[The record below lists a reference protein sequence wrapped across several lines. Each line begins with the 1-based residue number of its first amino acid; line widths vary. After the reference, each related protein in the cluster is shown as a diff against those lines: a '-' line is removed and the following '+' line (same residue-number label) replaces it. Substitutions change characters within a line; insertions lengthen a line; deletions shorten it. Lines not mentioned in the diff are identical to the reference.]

1 VSSMRRR
8 LLVWLLLT
16 VLLGGLAA
24 ASVVFYQARKQV
36 NELFDYQLRQLALAL
51 RDRAYSPTQLAEALR
66 EEAGSDFVIQVW
78 SPDGRLL
85 YGSHPNL
92 EAPGPVAPG
101 FGDVETS
108 SGAWRV
114 FATFHRGLTIQV
126 AQHRLA
132 REALALG
139 AALRTLIPFLLVL
152 PLMGWL
158 IWKLVGR
165 EVKVLE
171 ATAQAVARRSPESL
185 EPIDAST
192 APTEVQP
199 LMSALNGLLARLG
212 AALTQQRQFIAD
224 AAHELRTP
232 LTALRLQLQLAERAR
247 DAAERDKAHAALRE
261 GIARAVHVVEQL
273 LALARADP
281 EAPHAARS
289 AVDLAE
295 LAHSVVREFDAA
307 AAARGL
313 ALALDAPQPVVIEG
327 NRVTL
332 HALMENL
339 LDNAIRYSGRDAGAN
354 DCQAAGADDGQDTS
368 KDDDLDAGADD
379 GRAAGTETV
388 DIRVR
393 REGGD
398 AVFEVEDRGPGIAP
412 AERER
417 VFDRFYRGESA
428 AEGGTGLGLAII
440 RRIAERHG
448 GRVELLDAPAA
459 RGLLARVV
467 IPA

>member
-1 VSSMRRR
+1 MRKR

-16 VLLGGLAA
+16 VLLGGVVA
-24 ASVVFYQARKQV
+24 ASVVFYQAREQV

-51 RDRAYSPTQLAEALR
+51 RDRAYSPAQLAEALR

-92 EAPGPVAPG
+92 DAPGPVSPG
-101 FGDVETS
+101 FGDVGTS
-108 SGAWRV
+108 SGQWRV
-114 FATFHRGLTIQV
+114 FATYHRGLTIQV

-171 ATAQAVARRSPESL
+171 VAAQAVARRSPESL
-185 EPIDAST
+185 EPIDASA

-199 LMSALNGLLARLG
+199 LMSALNGLLGRLG
-212 AALTQQRQFIAD
+212 TALTQQRQFIAD

-247 DAAERDKAHAALRE
+247 DEAERDRAHAALRE
-261 GIARAVHVVEQL
+261 GIGRAVHVVEQL

-281 EAPHAARS
+281 EARNNVAHRP
-289 AVDLAE
+289 VDLAD
-295 LAHSVVREFDAA
+295 LARSVVQEFDAA
-307 AAARGL
+307 AATRGL
-313 ALALDAPQPVVIEG
+313 ALALDAPEPVVIEG
-327 NRVTL
+327 NRATL

-339 LDNAIRYSGRDAGAN
+339 VDNAIRYSGQGTGAE
-354 DCQAAGADDGQDTS
+354 
-368 KDDDLDAGADD
+368 
-379 GRAAGTETV
+379 RIEV
-388 DIRVR
+388 RVR
-393 REGGD
+393 RQGGD
-398 AVFEVEDRGPGIAP
+398 AVFEVEDRGPGIP
-412 AERER
+412 SAERER

-428 AEGGTGLGLAII
+428 AEGGTGLGLAIV
-440 RRIAERHG
+440 RRVAERHG
-448 GRVELLDAPAA
+448 GRVELLDAPGG
-459 RGLLARVV
+459 RGLLVRVTLSL
-467 IPA
+467 A

>member
-1 VSSMRRR
+1 MRKR

-51 RDRAYSPTQLAEALR
+51 RDRAYSPSQLAEALR

-101 FGDVETS
+101 FGDVGTS
-108 SGAWRV
+108 SGEWRV

-171 ATAQAVARRSPESL
+171 VTAQAVARRSPESL

-199 LMSALNGLLARLG
+199 LMSALNGLLGRLG

-247 DAAERDKAHAALRE
+247 DEAERDRAHAALRE
-261 GIARAVHVVEQL
+261 GIGRAVHVVEQL

-281 EAPHAARS
+281 EARNNVAHNP
-289 AVDLAE
+289 VDLAD
-295 LAHSVVREFDAA
+295 LARSVVREFDAA
-307 AAARGL
+307 AGARGL
-313 ALALDAPQPVVIEG
+313 ALALDAAEPVVIEG
-327 NRVTL
+327 NRATL

-339 LDNAIRYSGRDAGAN
+339 VDNAIRYSGQGA
-354 DCQAAGADDGQDTS
+354 
-368 KDDDLDAGADD
+368 
-379 GRAAGTETV
+379 RAEKVGV
-388 DIRVR
+388 RVR

-398 AVFEVEDRGPGIAP
+398 AVFEVEDRGPGIPP

-428 AEGGTGLGLAII
+428 AEGGTGLGLAIV
-440 RRIAERHG
+440 RRVAERHG
-448 GRVELLDAPAA
+448 GRVELLDAPGG

-467 IPA
+467 VPAQAGIQSPVIPA

>member
-1 VSSMRRR
+1 MNSMRKR
-8 LLVWLLLT
+8 LLVWLLFT

-51 RDRAYSPTQLAEALR
+51 RDRAYSPAQLAEALR

-92 EAPGPVAPG
+92 EAPGPVSPG
-101 FGDVETS
+101 FGDVGTS
-108 SGAWRV
+108 SGQWRV

-171 ATAQAVARRSPESL
+171 VTAQAVARRSPESL

-199 LMSALNGLLARLG
+199 LMSALNGLLGRLG
-212 AALTQQRQFIAD
+212 TALTQQRQFIAD

-247 DAAERDKAHAALRE
+247 DEAERDRAHAALRE
-261 GIARAVHVVEQL
+261 GIGRAVHVVEQL

-281 EAPHAARS
+281 EARNNVTHSP
-289 AVDLAE
+289 VNLAE
-295 LAHSVVREFDAA
+295 LARGVVQEFGAA

-313 ALALDAPQPVVIEG
+313 ALGLDGPEPVVIEG
-327 NRVTL
+327 NRATL

-339 LDNAIRYSGRDAGAN
+339 VDNAIRYSGEGAGAEV
-354 DCQAAGADDGQDTS
+354 A
-368 KDDDLDAGADD
+368 
-379 GRAAGTETV
+379 V
-388 DIRVR
+388 RVR

-398 AVFEVEDRGPGIAP
+398 AVFEVEDRGPGIP
-412 AERER
+412 SAERER

-428 AEGGTGLGLAII
+428 AEGGTGLGLAIV
-440 RRIAERHG
+440 RRVAERHG
-448 GRVELLDAPAA
+448 GRVELLDAPGGC
-459 RGLLARVV
+459 GLLARVRL
-467 IPA
+467 PAVFEP

>member
-1 VSSMRRR
+1 VNSMRKR

-16 VLLGGLAA
+16 VLLGGLVAA
-24 ASVVFYQARKQV
+24 LVVFYQARKQV

-51 RDRAYSPTQLAEALR
+51 RDRAYSPSQLAEALR

-78 SPDGRLL
+78 SPDARLI

-92 EAPGPVAPG
+92 DAPGPVAPG
-101 FGDVETS
+101 FNDVETS
-108 SGAWRV
+108 AGTWRV
-114 FATFHRGLTIQV
+114 FTTYHRGLTIQV

-152 PLMGWL
+152 PLMGWV

-165 EVKVLE
+165 EAKVLE

-185 EPIDAST
+185 EPIDASA

-199 LMSALNGLLARLG
+199 LVSALNGLLGRLG
-212 AALTQQRQFIAD
+212 MALTQQRQFIAD

-247 DAAERDKAHAALRE
+247 DEAERDKAHAALRE

-281 EAPHAARS
+281 EATNVARS
-289 AVDLAE
+289 SVDLAE
-295 LAHSVVREFDAA
+295 LARGVVEELEAA

-313 ALALDAPQPVVIEG
+313 GISLDAPAPVRLEG
-327 NRVTL
+327 NRATL

-339 LDNAIRYSGRDAGAN
+339 VDNALRYSGRG
-354 DCQAAGADDGQDTS
+354 QAP
-368 KDDDLDAGADD
+368 
-379 GRAAGTETV
+379 EP
-388 DIRVR
+388 IRVR
-393 REGGD
+393 VRQAGGE
-398 AVFEVEDRGPGIAP
+398 AFFEVEDRGPGIP
-412 AERER
+412 AGERGR

-428 AEGGTGLGLAII
+428 AEGGSGLGLAIV
-440 RRIAERHG
+440 RRVAERHG
-448 GRVELLDAPAA
+448 GRVELLDAPGG

-467 IPA
+467 IPAGFPPTRE

>member
-1 VSSMRRR
+1 MNSMRKR

-16 VLLGGLAA
+16 VLLGGLVA

-51 RDRAYSPTQLAEALR
+51 RDRAYSPAQLAEALR

-92 EAPGPVAPG
+92 EAPGPVSPG
-101 FGDVETS
+101 FGDVGTS
-108 SGAWRV
+108 SGQWRV

-171 ATAQAVARRSPESL
+171 VTAQAVARRSPESL

-199 LMSALNGLLARLG
+199 LMSALNGLLGRLG
-212 AALTQQRQFIAD
+212 TALTQQRQFIAD

-247 DAAERDKAHAALRE
+247 DETERDRAHAALRE
-261 GIARAVHVVEQL
+261 GIGRAVHVVEQL

-281 EAPHAARS
+281 EARNSVAHNP
-289 AVDLAE
+289 VDLAD
-295 LAHSVVREFDAA
+295 LARSVMQEFDAA
-307 AAARGL
+307 AATRGL
-313 ALALDAPQPVVIEG
+313 ALALDAPESVVIEG
-327 NRVTL
+327 NRATL

-339 LDNAIRYSGRDAGAN
+339 VDNAIRYSGQGP
-354 DCQAAGADDGQDTS
+354 GAD
-368 KDDDLDAGADD
+368 
-379 GRAAGTETV
+379 RVEV
-388 DIRVR
+388 RVR

-398 AVFEVEDRGPGIAP
+398 AVFEVEDRGPGIP
-412 AERER
+412 SAERER

-428 AEGGTGLGLAII
+428 AEGGTGLGLAIV
-440 RRIAERHG
+440 RRVAERHG
-448 GRVELLDAPAA
+448 GRVELLDAPGG
-459 RGLLARVV
+459 RGLLARVGL
-467 IPA
+467 PAGSPG